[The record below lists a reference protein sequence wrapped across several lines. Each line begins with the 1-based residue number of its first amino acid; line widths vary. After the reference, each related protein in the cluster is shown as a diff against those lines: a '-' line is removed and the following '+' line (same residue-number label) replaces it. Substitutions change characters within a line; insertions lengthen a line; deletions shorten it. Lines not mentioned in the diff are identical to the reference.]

1 MRSDLKALNE
11 QLSIVLEAATAKIK
25 KKSKKDKTDSAI
37 SSNQVTDKRLKI
49 YLSEYNIIKER
60 FDMINDTEY
69 LDTLKKGIKNKEKKA
84 NELEKILKNLQKDQH
99 NRSKKIENFDDK

>member
-84 NELEKILKNLQKDQH
+84 NELEKILKNLQKAALQ
-99 NRSKKIENFDDK
+99 SLKENSL